1 MPDDLIVKTSEIAR
15 ELSFVTRGTLVVTDS
30 NDVLIKL
37 VTGEGTAT
45 SVVGEVSFL
54 LGAAHLLTA
63 LWGSAVTVAAS
74 SMQLC

>member
-1 MPDDLIVKTSEIAR
+1 VQEVYLMPDDLIVKTSEIAR

-30 NDVLIKL
+30 DDVLIKL
-37 VTGEGTAT
+37 VTGEGTAA

-63 LWGSAVTVAAS
+63 L
-74 SMQLC
+74 